1 MEALT
6 VIIFIISL
14 IIIFLSLF
22 MNKDKSRYD
31 KRQQAIRNRGYKYAF
46 FTMVIINLAL
56 LYMVDIF
63 NFKIESIF
71 LLLAPVFISVYVF
84 SGYSFFNEAY
94 IAYNE
99 KHLIITSIILFLA
112 SIVYSIFSFG
122 NVMTSNSWEYKTL
135 TLMVGLYLLLSA
147 IGYLYQYFVNDANK
161 KDQP

>member
-31 KRQQAIRNRGYKYAF
+31 KRQQAIRNRAYNHAF

-112 SIVYSIFSFG
+112 SIVYFIFSFG